1 MSFMH
6 YDAVERDS
14 IIPKCPNCSKRENV
28 SLVDSKLEPTTT
40 NGNNGLEVVPVW
52 HCSKCSKLFGQR
64 EWGVTNIL
72 NSHGNNQFN
81 VNPAFSPATAN
92 TDECNDLAEDVHR
105 ALLSNYNGGAN
116 LKESIKRIIRDLLML
131 EGESMLASP
140 LLHLEQKIE
149 KRVAAA
155 MAIENDPLTAIRKSV
170 AAFTLR

>member
-72 NSHGNNQFN
+72 TPMGITSLMSTPPLAQQ
-81 VNPAFSPATAN
+81 PQILMSATI
-92 TDECNDLAEDVHR
+92 
-105 ALLSNYNGGAN
+105 LLRMFIGRY
-116 LKESIKRIIRDLLML
+116 
-131 EGESMLASP
+131 
-140 LLHLEQKIE
+140 
-149 KRVAAA
+149 
-155 MAIENDPLTAIRKSV
+155 
-170 AAFTLR
+170 